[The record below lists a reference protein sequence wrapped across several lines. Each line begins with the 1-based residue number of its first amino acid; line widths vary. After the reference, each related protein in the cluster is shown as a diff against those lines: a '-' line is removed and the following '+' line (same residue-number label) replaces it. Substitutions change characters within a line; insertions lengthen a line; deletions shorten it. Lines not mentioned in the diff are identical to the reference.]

1 MEILCDTCSIL
12 MLLRIAPQMFLDDT
26 YQCCTIAEVRNEIF
40 QTQKFKNKYPWREK
54 FKDKI
59 KPFAFSA
66 DEKRRYDAFLSTI
79 DVVLDNHIENENNG
93 KPFDLS
99 PVDRKV
105 IATALAC
112 GHKISS
118 TDNALLDFAEQQ
130 FPDDFQGYILPLG
143 VVNLW
148 LSKKLISWNNELEQ
162 FLSDWKAQNEPP
174 QMREDKSMFYKLTHR
189 KYIGP

>member
-66 DEKRRYDAFLSTI
+66 YCFADTQRIFCRYSEGK
-79 DVVLDNHIENENNG
+79 VG
-93 KPFDLS
+93 KP
-99 PVDRKV
+99 VDNSV
-105 IATALAC
+105 
-112 GHKISS
+112 
-118 TDNALLDFAEQQ
+118 F
-130 FPDDFQGYILPLG
+130 
-143 VVNLW
+143 
-148 LSKKLISWNNELEQ
+148 
-162 FLSDWKAQNEPP
+162 
-174 QMREDKSMFYKLTHR
+174 
-189 KYIGP
+189 